1 MSAAE
6 TAATRSRGLAV
17 KRVYEPAAAGDGL
30 RVLVD
35 RLWPRGISKNEARI
49 DLWLKAIAP
58 SDALR
63 RRVHDGKLSWSGFTA
78 AYRRELAQEPA
89 KSATAELREL
99 FRRQRVTLLYGS
111 RDEIN
116 NNAVALKR
124 WLERSGRA
132 PRSAAHNSR

>member
-6 TAATRSRGLAV
+6 TSATRSRGLAV
-17 KRVYEPAAAGDGL
+17 KRVYAPAAAGDGL

-35 RLWPRGISKNEARI
+35 RLWPRGISKDEARV

-58 SDALR
+58 SDTLR
-63 RRVHDGKLSWSGFTA
+63 RRVHDGKLSWSGFAA
-78 AYRRELAQEPA
+78 AYGRELAQEPA

-124 WLERSGRA
+124 WLERSGG
-132 PRSAAHNSR
+132 PRRHAAHNSR

>member
-6 TAATRSRGLAV
+6 TATARSRGLAV

-35 RLWPRGISKNEARI
+35 RLWPRGVSKDEARV

-63 RRVHDGKLSWSGFTA
+63 RRVHDGKLSWSGFTT
-78 AYRRELAQEPA
+78 AYGRELAQEPA
-89 KSATAELREL
+89 KSAAAELREL

-124 WLERSGRA
+124 WLERGGPGA
-132 PRSAAHNSR
+132 PQRRS

>member
-6 TAATRSRGLAV
+6 TATARSRGLAV

-35 RLWPRGISKNEARI
+35 RLWPRGVSKYEARV

-63 RRVHDGKLSWSGFTA
+63 RRVHDGKLSWSGFTT
-78 AYRRELAQEPA
+78 AYGRELAQEPA
-89 KSATAELREL
+89 KSAAAELREL

-124 WLERSGRA
+124 WLERGGRA
-132 PRSAAHNSR
+132 RRSAAHNSR

>member
-1 MSAAE
+1 MSPAE
-6 TAATRSRGLAV
+6 TAARRPRGLRV
-17 KRVYEPAAAGDGL
+17 KRVYEPATPGDGL

-35 RLWPRGISKNEARI
+35 RLWPRGIVKDKARV

-63 RRVHDGKLSWSGFTA
+63 HRIHEGKISWSTFAA
-78 AYRRELAQEPA
+78 AYRRELAHEPA
-89 KSATAELREL
+89 KSAAAELREL
-99 FRRQRVTLLYGS
+99 LGRQRVTLLYGS
-111 RDEIN
+111 RDQIN

-132 PRSAAHNSR
+132 RRRAAHKS